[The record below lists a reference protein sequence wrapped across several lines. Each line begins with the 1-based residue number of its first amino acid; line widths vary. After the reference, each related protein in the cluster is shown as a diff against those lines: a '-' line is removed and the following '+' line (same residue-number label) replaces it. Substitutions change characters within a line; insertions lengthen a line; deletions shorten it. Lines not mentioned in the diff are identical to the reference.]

1 MKDPNFVL
9 NVENEIKKKY
19 GEKTIQNPKALWTQ
33 EKEKEYLQHL
43 KELFHNEITKSQEVD
58 VININGVSFDSKL
71 FKEENNKV
79 CLICK
84 CYSFNRNDDIY
95 LIKYMTC
102 FKCFIERVE
111 GREDKW
117 IQKLEKI
124 NL

>member
-1 MKDPNFVL
+1 MKDPNFIL

-19 GEKTIQNPKALWTQ
+19 GEKAIQNPKASWTI

-43 KELFHNEITKSQEVD
+43 KELFHDEIKIQESD
-58 VININGVSFDSKL
+58 VININGISFDSKL
-71 FKEENNKV
+71 FKVENSKV